1 MIGGTYEYLISSLP
15 NLSFQNN
22 EETRQQVISTLRKYA
37 GPANEELSLVEILNR
52 EAEKFLPTSVLN
64 IFQTLNL
71 RDIHK
76 PRFQESRI
84 KVLSAF
90 SQYTS
95 ELKEEI
101 KTWRTSQNENKNNA
115 ASKKVAQIIGE
126 GTPLEK
132 EINIMGHQWDTLEEI
147 SVGHLEDLEALFTY
161 KIKLMIL
168 QRWWSFDTEKGLN
181 KFILMTQTTEH
192 GR

>member
-1 MIGGTYEYLISSLP
+1 MIGGTFEYLISSLP

-22 EETRQQVISTLRKYA
+22 EETRQHVISILRKYA
-37 GPANEELSLVEILNR
+37 GPANEELSLEEILNR
-52 EAEKFLPTSVLN
+52 EAEKFLPTSALN
-64 IFQTLNL
+64 IFPALNL

-76 PRFQESRI
+76 PRFQESRNR
-84 KVLSAF
+84 VLSAF
-90 SQYTS
+90 SKYTS

-101 KTWRTSQNENKNNA
+101 RTWRTSQNENQNNVA
-115 ASKKVAQIIGE
+115 PKRLAQIIGE

-132 EINIMGHQWDTLEEI
+132 EINIMKHQWDTLEEI
-147 SVGHLEDLEALFTY
+147 SVGHLEDLDALFTY

-181 KFILMTQTTEH
+181 KFILVTQTTEH